1 MRLGVFENI
10 LSERNEGITMY
21 KIKTKLFGRIAVVTA
36 LSLGLTASAVGVASA
51 SSRGHHWGHD
61 RHSLAQTSSAEVV
74 GVVSTYVAGS
84 SISILAKG
92 STTPTT
98 YTLTSATTIAGLAT
112 GTTLASSA
120 VVELTLSTTTPVT
133 VTAIKVKVP
142 CAQKIEGVVST
153 YVAGSSISILAK
165 GSTTP
170 TTYTLTSATTIAG
183 LATGTTL
190 ASSAVVEL
198 TLSTTTP
205 VTVTAIK
212 VKVPCDGHSN
222 VRNGGRSEFRG
233 SNSQGSSHHGF
244 GGKGSR
250 EHNGSGSANFRN

>member
-1 MRLGVFENI
+1 MFENI

-142 CAQKIEGVVST
+142 C
-153 YVAGSSISILAK
+153 
-165 GSTTP
+165 
-170 TTYTLTSATTIAG
+170 
-183 LATGTTL
+183 
-190 ASSAVVEL
+190 
-198 TLSTTTP
+198 
-205 VTVTAIK
+205 
-212 VKVPCDGHSN
+212 DGHSN